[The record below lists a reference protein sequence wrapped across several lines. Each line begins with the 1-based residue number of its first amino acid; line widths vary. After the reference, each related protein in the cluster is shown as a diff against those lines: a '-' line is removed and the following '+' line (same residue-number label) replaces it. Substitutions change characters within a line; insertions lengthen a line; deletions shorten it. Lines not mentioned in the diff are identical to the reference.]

1 MKKKRDNGFLKFMI
15 ENKLNFFFKNQIWHL
30 GGIFVLFYIS
40 TQFVGLESNTNT
52 FLEVGALG
60 WFMIAMFIPIIPQV
74 YVWICW
80 RSELCWK
87 LISNTIG
94 FKGYVIL
101 FFILIISRLSAI
113 VLCFV
118 DYGSLYKPG
127 WFAWIL
133 DLILFIPGAYTMYSV
148 KKYFGFLRAAG
159 ADHFDQKYRDMPFEN
174 RGIFKWTPNAMY
186 IFAVGIP
193 FSFAVAT
200 GSQSMFV
207 VAIYTYISIWLH
219 YFCTEKPDIVEIYS
233 N

>member
-1 MKKKRDNGFLKFMI
+1 MI
-15 ENKLNFFFKNQIWHL
+15 ENKLSFFFRHQIWHL
-30 GGIFVLFYIS
+30 GGTIALFYIGV
-40 TQFVGLESNTNT
+40 QLIDLDSNTST
-52 FLEVGALG
+52 FLGIGALS
-60 WFMIAMFIPIIPQV
+60 WFMIAMSIPLIHQA

-94 FKGYVIL
+94 FKGYVII

-127 WFAWIL
+127 WLAWIL
-133 DLILFIPGAYTMYSV
+133 GLILFIPGAYTMYSV

-159 ADHFDQKYRDMPFEN
+159 ADHFDLKYRDLPFEN

-186 IFAVGIP
+186 VFAIGIP
-193 FSFAVAT
+193 FAFAVAT
-200 GSQSMFV
+200 GSLSMFI

-219 YFCTEKPDIVEIYS
+219 YFCTEKPDFAVIYS

>member
-1 MKKKRDNGFLKFMI
+1 MI
-15 ENKLNFFFKNQIWHL
+15 ENKLSFFFRHQIWHL
-30 GGIFVLFYIS
+30 GGTIILFYIGA
-40 TQFVGLESNTNT
+40 QLVDLDSNTNT
-52 FLEVGALG
+52 FLGISALS
-60 WFMIAMFIPIIPQV
+60 WFMIAMSVPIIHQA

-80 RSELCWK
+80 RSELCWQS
-87 LISNTIG
+87 ISNTIG
-94 FKGYVIL
+94 FKGYVII

-127 WFAWIL
+127 ILAWIISI
-133 DLILFIPGAYTMYSV
+133 ILFMPGVYTMYSV

-159 ADHFDQKYRDMPFEN
+159 ADHFDPQYRDMPFEK
-174 RGIFKWTPNAMY
+174 RGIFKWSPNAMY
-186 IFAVGIP
+186 VFAIGIP
-193 FSFAVAT
+193 FAFAVAT

-219 YFCTEKPDIVEIYS
+219 YFCTEKEDFKVIYKD

>member
-1 MKKKRDNGFLKFMI
+1 MI
-15 ENKLNFFFKNQIWHL
+15 ENKLNFFFKHQIWHL
-30 GGIFVLFYIS
+30 GGTIILFYIGA
-40 TQFVGLESNTNT
+40 QFVGLESNTNT
-52 FLEVGALG
+52 FLGIRALE
-60 WFMIAMFIPIIPQV
+60 WFVIAMSIPLIHQT

-87 LISNTIG
+87 TISSTIG
-94 FKGYVIL
+94 FKGYVVL

-133 DLILFIPGAYTMYSV
+133 GLILFIPGAYTMYSV

-159 ADHFDQKYRDMPFEN
+159 ADHFDPKYRNLPFEN

-186 IFAVGIP
+186 VFAIGIP

-219 YFCTEKPDIVEIYS
+219 YFCTEKPDIAIIY
-233 N
+233 NN

>member
-1 MKKKRDNGFLKFMI
+1 M
-15 ENKLNFFFKNQIWHL
+15 ENKLGFFFRHQIWHL
-30 GGIFVLFYIS
+30 GGTIALFYIGA
-40 TQFVGLESNTNT
+40 QFVDLESNTNT
-52 FLEVGALG
+52 LIGLSALS
-60 WFMIAMFIPIIPQV
+60 WFMIAMSIPLIHQA

-87 LISNTIG
+87 SITNTIG

-118 DYGSLYKPG
+118 DYGSLYAPG
-127 WFAWIL
+127 WFTRIL
-133 DLILFIPGAYTMYSV
+133 AIIIFIPGAYTMYSI

-159 ADHFDQKYRDMPFEN
+159 ADHFDPKYRDMPFEK

-186 IFAVGIP
+186 VFAIGIP
-193 FSFAVAT
+193 LAFATAT
-200 GSQSMFV
+200 GSQSMFI

-219 YFCTEKPDIVEIYS
+219 YFCTEKEDFKIIYG
-233 N
+233 NN

>member
-1 MKKKRDNGFLKFMI
+1 MI
-15 ENKLNFFFKNQIWHL
+15 ENKLKFFFKNQIWHL
-30 GGIFVLFYIS
+30 GGTIVLFYAGI
-40 TQFVGLESNTNT
+40 QFVDFNNNTKT
-52 FLEVGALG
+52 FLGLSALS
-60 WFMIAMFIPIIPQV
+60 WFMIAMSTPLIHQA

-80 RSELCWK
+80 RSELCWQS
-87 LISNTIG
+87 ISNSIG
-94 FKGYVIL
+94 FKGYVII

-127 WFAWIL
+127 WLAWMLSI
-133 DLILFIPGAYTMYSV
+133 ILFIPGAYTMYSV

-159 ADHFDQKYRDMPFEN
+159 ADHFDPKYKDMPFEN
-174 RGIFKWTPNAMY
+174 RGIFKWSPNAMY
-186 IFAVGIP
+186 VFAIGIP

-219 YFCTEKPDIVEIYS
+219 YFCTEREDFKVIYGK

>member
-1 MKKKRDNGFLKFMI
+1 MLI
-15 ENKLNFFFKNQIWHL
+15 ENKLNFFFKNQILHL
-30 GGIFVLFYIS
+30 GGTIFLFYIG
-40 TQFVGLESNTNT
+40 TQFVDLENNTNT
-52 FLEVGALG
+52 FIGINALS
-60 WFMIAMFIPIIPQV
+60 WFIIAMSIPLIHQS

-87 LISNTIG
+87 LISSTIG
-94 FKGYVIL
+94 FKGYVII

-118 DYGSLYKPG
+118 DYGSLYVPG

-133 DLILFIPGAYTMYSV
+133 AIIIFIPGAYTMYSV

-159 ADHFDQKYRDMPFEN
+159 ADHFDPKYREMPFEK

-186 IFAVGIP
+186 VFAIGIP
-193 FSFAVAT
+193 FAFATAT
-200 GSQSMFV
+200 GSLSMFV

-219 YFCTEKPDIVEIYS
+219 YFCTEKEDFKVIYG
-233 N
+233 NN

>member
-1 MKKKRDNGFLKFMI
+1 MLI
-15 ENKLNFFFKNQIWHL
+15 ENKLNFFFKNQIFHL
-30 GGIFVLFYIS
+30 SGTILLFYIGA
-40 TQFVGLESNTNT
+40 QFVDLKNNPNT
-52 FLEVGALG
+52 FIGINALS
-60 WFMIAMFIPIIPQV
+60 WFMIAMSIPLIHQV

-87 LISNTIG
+87 SVTNTIG
-94 FKGYVIL
+94 FKGYVIF

-118 DYGSLYKPG
+118 DYGSLYKPN

-133 DLILFIPGAYTMYSV
+133 AFIIFIPGIYTMYSV
-148 KKYFGFLRAAG
+148 KKYFGFLRASG
-159 ADHFDQKYRDMPFEN
+159 ADHFDPKYRNMSFEK

-186 IFAVGIP
+186 VFAIGIP
-193 FSFAVAT
+193 FGFAVAT

-207 VAIYTYISIWLH
+207 VSIYSYISIWLH
-219 YFCTEKPDIVEIYS
+219 YFCTEKEDFKVIYGS

>member
-1 MKKKRDNGFLKFMI
+1 MI
-15 ENKLNFFFKNQIWHL
+15 ENKLNFFFKHQIWHL
-30 GGIFVLFYIS
+30 GGIIVLFYIS
-40 TQFVGLESNTNT
+40 VQFVDLESNTNS
-52 FLEVGALG
+52 FLEVGVLG
-60 WFMIAMFIPIIPQV
+60 WFMIAMSIPVIHQV

-113 VLCFV
+113 VLCFI
-118 DYGSLYKPG
+118 DYGSLYQPG
-127 WFAWIL
+127 WLAWIL
-133 DLILFIPGAYTMYSV
+133 GLILFIPGAYTMYSV

-159 ADHFDQKYRDMPFEN
+159 ADHFDPKYRDLPFEN
-174 RGIFKWTPNAMY
+174 RGIFRWTPNAMY
-186 IFAVGIP
+186 VFAIGIP

>member
-1 MKKKRDNGFLKFMI
+1 MI
-15 ENKLNFFFKNQIWHL
+15 EKKFRFFFKYQIWHL
-30 GGIFVLFYIS
+30 GGTIVLFYIG
-40 TQFVGLESNTNT
+40 TQFVNLYNNTNS
-52 FLEVGALG
+52 FLGISSLN
-60 WFMIAMFIPIIPQV
+60 WFMIAMSIPLIHQT

-80 RSELCWK
+80 RSELCWQS
-87 LISNTIG
+87 ITNTIG
-94 FKGYVIL
+94 FKGYIIL

-118 DYGSLYKPG
+118 DYGSLYNPG

-133 DLILFIPGAYTMYSV
+133 GLILFIPGAYTMYSV
-148 KKYFGFLRAAG
+148 KRYFGFLRAAG
-159 ADHFDQKYRDMPFEN
+159 ADHFDTKYRDLPFEN

-186 IFAVGIP
+186 VFAIGIP

-219 YFCTEKPDIVEIYS
+219 YFCTEKPDIAIIY
-233 N
+233 NN